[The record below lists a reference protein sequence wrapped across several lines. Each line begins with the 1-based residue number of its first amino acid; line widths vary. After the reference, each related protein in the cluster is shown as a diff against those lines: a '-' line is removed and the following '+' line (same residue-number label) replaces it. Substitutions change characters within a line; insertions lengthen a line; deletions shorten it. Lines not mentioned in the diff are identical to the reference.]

1 MPIDARL
8 GAAVDAALEQLAAED
23 RLVLAAR
30 QRLEDTQRSDG
41 AWPSDDAPALDVHT
55 TLVALRALRS
65 AMAEEQA
72 AGAAGGPGSPEAAM
86 LRSRLMS
93 FEASLRALREPNEQ
107 MPRI

>member
-1 MPIDARL
+1 MRESAP
-8 GAAVDAALEQLAAED
+8 GEED
-23 RLVLAAR
+23 RMRV
-30 QRLEDTQRSDG
+30 ED
-41 AWPSDDAPALDVHT
+41 A
-55 TLVALRALRS
+55 LVALRALRS

-86 LRSRLMS
+86 VRSRLMS